1 MKVNLISFSVFL
13 IPIFLGQYSDGK
25 KNGSGK
31 LMFAD
36 GSYYDGE
43 FLANDIH
50 GRGVYVWPDGKKY
63 VGQWGKNK
71 MHGKGSKT

>member
-1 MKVNLISFSVFL
+1 
-13 IPIFLGQYSDGK
+13 
-25 KNGSGK
+25 
-31 LMFAD
+31 MFAD